1 METPKILF
9 LKFCLYKYSIVCVR
23 NNKFIYRYMYLSML
37 YIVSLYTGKQ
47 RFVYLCNILFIVSLD
62 TIIIFCLW

>member
-1 METPKILF
+1 METSKILF
-9 LKFCLYKYSIVCVR
+9 LKFYLYKYSIVCVR

-47 RFVYLCNILFIVSLD
+47 LFVYS
-62 TIIIFCLW
+62 

>member
-1 METPKILF
+1 METSKKNF
-9 LKFCLYKYSIVCVR
+9 FKFYLYKYSIVCVR

-47 RFVYLCNILFIVSLD
+47 LFVYSEFIYA
-62 TIIIFCLW
+62 TFCL